1 MFCPLQAGSL
11 GGPGGQPIMDL
22 EGWVKKTRPQHLAVY
37 DTVVSMGD
45 SWAAFA
51 DQLALSK
58 IQSVHFEG
66 CTLVS
71 KEEETVAQPDD
82 FVAHVNS
89 LLDDVFSV
97 VVTPPKGTSPYQ
109 CSVSRRH
116 LSVET
121 PEEPPEAV

>member
-1 MFCPLQAGSL
+1 
-11 GGPGGQPIMDL
+11 MDL

>member
-1 MFCPLQAGSL
+1 MQAGSL
-11 GGPGGQPIMDL
+11 GGAVGQPIVDL
-22 EGWVKKTRPQHLAVY
+22 KEWVDKTRPQHLAVY

-71 KEEETVAQPDD
+71 REEGTVEQPDD

-97 VVTPPKGTSPYQ
+97 NVTPPKGSSPYQ

-116 LSVET
+116 LILSS
-121 PEEPPEAV
+121 PEDPQEQ